1 MSQLSKEF
9 WTKEL
14 NASGLV
20 INSSFGLT
28 AVSLT
33 LVSGTAF
40 ITGSLNCN
48 GVASTKI
55 NLVIG
60 QSILISTDAL
70 SFVKYLKIET
80 TGVLNIIGR

>member
-9 WTKEL
+9 WTYEL
-14 NASGLV
+14 NASGLA
-20 INSSFGLT
+20 ITSDFGLT

-33 LVSGTAF
+33 LVSGTAL
-40 ITGSLNCN
+40 IQGSLNCN
-48 GVASTKI
+48 GFASTKI

-60 QSILISTDAL
+60 QPILISTDAL
-70 SFVKYLKIET
+70 SFVDNLKIDT

>member
-14 NASGLV
+14 NV
-20 INSSFGLT
+20 NNITITSSFGLT

-40 ITGSLNCN
+40 IKGSLDCN

-70 SFVKYLKIET
+70 SFVDNLEIST